1 MTDAPREA
9 PDERAIGDM
18 PPTQRSGA
26 TKPGPWRIA
35 DIVDGRKL
43 RIQLTAAALD
53 NGSDPAAQRARALD
67 LIHAALFRGRMIAQ
81 DRLEEGADGL
91 DTAALLSAVMDQA
104 LSALYDFTVVHI
116 FRAHNPT
123 EAERMSV
130 LAVGGYGRS
139 VLAPSSDVDLLFVRN
154 YKQTAWAES
163 VIEYMLYALW
173 DMGLKVG
180 HAFRTIDECIKLSRE
195 DVTIRTSILDQ
206 RFLFGDKGVAE
217 KLVERFQ
224 KDVIAGRGAEF
235 VAAKLEERNER
246 HAREGDSRYRVE
258 PNVKDGKGGLRDLQ
272 TLFWLAKYIH
282 GGRTLVEVL
291 DNAAFT
297 PADKAV
303 FLREARFLW
312 TVRCHLHFLTG
323 RPEERLSFDLQ
334 PEMATR
340 MGYTARQNVTA
351 VERFMKRYFL
361 AAKEVGALTR
371 ILCAKLEIDEK
382 KRPGGRPRLIPAA
395 AAKPLKEEGFAID
408 GGRITITDPDMFVAD
423 TRKLMRLFW
432 LANERH
438 SDIHPEAM
446 TAARRSLWAVTRQ
459 ARTDDDSRAMFL
471 DIITGKNTDNRT
483 LPLMNEAGVLGRF
496 VPEFGRIVGQTQF
509 NMYHHFTV
517 DEHTLKAVETIH
529 DIERGLFKDAH
540 PLSTELFPKI
550 QNRRALYLAMLLHDT
565 GKGKGDQ
572 QIEGAKQA
580 RSASLRLG
588 LAEDE
593 AELVAWLVGN
603 HLEMSDTAQR
613 RDISD
618 PQTISKFA
626 DRVGNLE
633 RLRLLLILTVAD
645 IRAVGPGVWNG
656 WKGQLLRDLYYATEA
671 ALRGSR
677 TDETSVR
684 AQLADRAEAARTAL
698 AKRIGPAPAL
708 ADVEDAYWVGFTLDA
723 QARHA
728 AALAVSNQPITVA
741 SNIDSGKSATEILVS
756 APDRPGLFAD
766 LCGALSAAGANIV
779 AAHLYENGD
788 SRVLDVFDVQ
798 DSRGQPIG
806 ADHPHALARLM
817 DDLRAAA
824 AGGEGV
830 KRPGKAPAASRRH
843 AAFIISPLILIDR
856 EASSAS
862 TVIEVSGRDRAGLLY
877 DIARELAD
885 AGLSIRSAHVGAY
898 GPSVHDVFYVEMLDG
913 GGMPPEMDEP
923 LTKRLV
929 DVLRSHAPTAPRI
942 PAHTLARAPVSFDR

>member
-1 MTDAPREA
+1 MTE
-9 PDERAIGDM
+9 GDTAARN
-18 PPTQRSGA
+18 PAAKPA
-26 TKPGPWRIA
+26 LVKPGPWRIA

-53 NGSDPAAQRARALD
+53 NGSDPVAQRARALD

-81 DRLEEGADGL
+81 ERLEEGADGL
-91 DTAALLSAVMDQA
+91 DTANLLSAVMDEA

-123 EAERMSV
+123 EAERMAV
-130 LAVGGYGRS
+130 LAVGGYGRN

-180 HAFRTIDECIKLSRE
+180 HSFRTIDECVKLSRE
-195 DVTIRTSILDQ
+195 DVTIRTSILDK
-206 RFLFGDKGVAE
+206 RFLFGDRSVAGKLAE
-217 KLVERFQ
+217 KFQ
-224 KDVIAGRGAEF
+224 RDVVAGRGAEF
-235 VAAKLEERNER
+235 VAAKLQERDER
-246 HAREGDSRYRVE
+246 HEREGGSRYRVE
-258 PNVKDGKGGLRDLQ
+258 PNIKEGKGGLRDLQ

-282 GGRTLVEVL
+282 GGSTLAEVL
-291 DNAAFT
+291 DNAAFM

-312 TVRCHLHFLTG
+312 TVRCHLHYLTG
-323 RPEERLSFDLQ
+323 RAEERLSFDLQ

-340 MGYTARQNVTA
+340 MGYTPRQNVTA

-371 ILCAKLEIDEK
+371 ILCAKLEVDEK

-408 GGRITITDPDMFVAD
+408 SGRVTVTSPDIFVKD

-432 LANERH
+432 IANERQL
-438 SDIHPEAM
+438 DIHPEAM
-446 TAARRSLWAVTRQ
+446 TAARRALWALTRQ
-459 ARTDDDSRAMFL
+459 SRIDEESRTMFL
-471 DIITGKNTDNRT
+471 DIVAGKSHDNRV

-529 DIERGLFKDAH
+529 DIERGQFQKDH

-572 QIEGAKQA
+572 QVEGAKQA
-580 RSASLRLG
+580 RSAALRLG
-588 LAEDE
+588 LPEDE

-618 PQTISKFA
+618 PQTIALFA
-626 DRVGNLE
+626 RKVGNLE

-671 ALRGSR
+671 ALRGGR
-677 TDETSVR
+677 TDEASLRV
-684 AQLADRAEAARTAL
+684 QLVEQAEAARAAL
-698 AKRIGPAPAL
+698 AEKIGPSPEL
-708 ADVEDAYWVGFTLDA
+708 AGVEAAYWIGFPTES

-728 AALAVSNQPITVA
+728 AALARGAGQPIHVA
-741 SNIDSGKSATEILVS
+741 ANIDPGRSATEILVS

-766 LCGALSAAGANIV
+766 LCGALSGSGANIV
-779 AAHLYENGD
+779 AAHLYESGEA
-788 SRVLDVFDVQ
+788 RVLDLFDVQ
-798 DSRGQPIG
+798 DSRGQPLG
-806 ADHPHALARLM
+806 ADHPHALGRLIE
-817 DDLRAAA
+817 DLRAAA
-824 AGGEGV
+824 AGGDGV
-830 KRPGKAPAASRRH
+830 KRPGKAPAMSRRH
-843 AAFIISPLILIDR
+843 AAFIIQPMARIDR
-856 EASSAS
+856 TASADC
-862 TVIEVSGRDRAGLLY
+862 TVIEVSGRDRHGLLY
-877 DIARELAD
+877 EIARELTG

-898 GPSVHDVFYVEMLDG
+898 GERVHDVFYVEMLSG
-913 GGMPPEMDEP
+913 GQMPPEMDQQ
-923 LTKRLV
+923 LISRLEA
-929 DVLRSHAPTAPRI
+929 VLSSHAPTAPKI
-942 PAHTLARAPVSFDR
+942 PAHTLATAPASSDR

>member
-1 MTDAPREA
+1 MIDAEPA
-9 PDERAIGDM
+9 SH
-18 PPTQRSGA
+18 PPAAAKAGQP
-26 TKPGPWRIA
+26 KPGPWRIA

-53 NGSDPAAQRARALD
+53 NGSDPIAQRKRALD

-91 DTAALLSAVMDQA
+91 ETAGLLSAVMDEA

-123 EAERMSV
+123 EAERMAV
-130 LAVGGYGRS
+130 LAVGGYGRN
-139 VLAPSSDVDLLFVRN
+139 VLAPSSDVDLLFVRS

-180 HAFRTIDECIKLSRE
+180 HAFRTIDECVKLSKE
-195 DVTIRTSILDQ
+195 DVTIRTSILDK
-206 RFLFGDKGVAE
+206 RFLFGDQATAD
-217 KLVERFQ
+217 KLAERFQ

-235 VAAKLEERNER
+235 VAAKLQERDDR

-272 TLFWLAKYIH
+272 TLFWIAKYIH
-282 GGRTLVEVL
+282 GGKSLTEVL
-291 DNAAFT
+291 DNSAFT

-340 MGYTARQNVTA
+340 MGYTARQNVNA

-371 ILCAKLEIDEK
+371 ILCAKLEVDEK

-395 AAKPLKEEGFAID
+395 AAKPLKEQGFAID
-408 GGRITITDPDMFVAD
+408 SGRLTITDPDMFVSD
-423 TRKLMRLFW
+423 TRKLLRLFW
-432 LANERH
+432 LANERQL
-438 SDIHPEAM
+438 DIHPEAM

-459 ARTDDDSRAMFL
+459 ARVDDDSRALFL
-471 DIITGKNTDNRT
+471 DIVSGKNHNPIV

-496 VPEFGRIVGQTQF
+496 LPEFGRIVGQTQF

-517 DEHTLKAVETIH
+517 DEHTLKAVQTIH
-529 DIERGLFKDAH
+529 DIERGAEKDLH

-572 QIEGAKQA
+572 QVEGAKQA
-580 RSASLRLG
+580 RAAALRLG
-588 LAEDE
+588 LPEDE
-593 AELVAWLVGN
+593 AELAAWLVGN

-618 PQTISKFA
+618 PQTVSKFA
-626 DRVGNLE
+626 ERVGNLE

-671 ALRGSR
+671 ALRGGR
-677 TDETSVR
+677 TDEHAVR
-684 AQLADRAEAARTAL
+684 AQLVDRAEAARAVL
-698 AKRIGPAPAL
+698 VDRVGPTPAL
-708 ADVEDAYWVGFTLDA
+708 ASIEDAYWIGFTPEV

-728 AALAVSNQPITVA
+728 AALAKDHGQPVTVA
-741 SNIDSGKSATEILVS
+741 ASVDAGRSATEILVA

-766 LCGALSAAGANIV
+766 LCGALSATGANIV
-779 AAHLYENGD
+779 AAHLYESGEG
-788 SRVLDVFDVQ
+788 RVLDVFDVQ

-806 ADHPHALARLM
+806 ADHPGALDRLLA
-817 DDLRAAA
+817 DLRIAA
-824 AGGEGV
+824 AGGESM
-830 KRPGKAPAASRRH
+830 KKPGKAPAPTRRH
-843 AAFIISPLILIDR
+843 AAFIISPTVLIDR
-856 EASSAS
+856 AASADC
-862 TVIEVSGRDRAGLLY
+862 TVIEVSGRDRPGLLY

-885 AGLSIRSAHVGAY
+885 TNLSIRSAHVGAY
-898 GPSVHDVFYVEMLDG
+898 GERVHDVFYVEQLAG
-913 GGMPPEMDEP
+913 GAMPPEVDEA
-923 LTKRLV
+923 LVSRLV
-929 DVLRSHAPTAPRI
+929 DILRSNAPTAPRI
-942 PAHTLARAPVSFDR
+942 PAHTLARAPASFDR

>member
-1 MTDAPREA
+1 MTDAVSDVSDDVSLPPRA
-9 PDERAIGDM
+9 LP
-18 PPTQRSGA
+18 
-26 TKPGPWRIA
+26 KPGPWRIA

-53 NGSDPAAQRARALD
+53 NGSDPTAQRKRALD

-81 DRLEEGADGL
+81 ERLEEGADGL
-91 DTAALLSAVMDQA
+91 DTAALLSGVMDEA

-123 EAERMSV
+123 EAERMAV

-180 HAFRTIDECIKLSRE
+180 HAFRTIDECIKLSKE
-195 DVTIRTSILDQ
+195 DVTIRTSILDK
-206 RFLFGDKGVAE
+206 RLLFGDVGIYD
-217 KLVERFQ
+217 KLNERFQ
-224 KDVIAGRGAEF
+224 KEIIAGRGAEF

-272 TLFWLAKYIH
+272 TLYWLAKYIH
-282 GGRTLVEVL
+282 GGKTLSEVL
-291 DNAAFT
+291 DNAAFS
-297 PADKAV
+297 PADKAIYM
-303 FLREARFLW
+303 REARFLW
-312 TVRCHLHFLTG
+312 TVRCHLHYLTG

-371 ILCAKLEIDEK
+371 ILCAKLEIEEK

-395 AAKPLKEEGFAID
+395 AAKPLKEHGFAID
-408 GGRITITDPDMFVAD
+408 GGRLSVTDPDMFVAD
-423 TRKLMRLFW
+423 TRKLIRLFW
-432 LANERH
+432 LANERGM
-438 SDIHPEAM
+438 DIHPEAM

-459 ARTDDDSRAMFL
+459 ARIDDESRAMFL
-471 DIITGKNTDNRT
+471 DIISGSNHDARV

-496 VPEFGRIVGQTQF
+496 LPEFGRIVAQTQF

-529 DIERGLFKDAH
+529 DIERGLMQKEH
-540 PLSTELFPKI
+540 PLSTELFPKLR
-550 QNRRALYLAMLLHDT
+550 NRRALYLAMLLHDT

-580 RSASLRLG
+580 RSAALRLG
-588 LAEDE
+588 LPGDE
-593 AELVAWLVGN
+593 AELVSWLVGN

-618 PQTISKFA
+618 PQTIAKFA
-626 DRVGNLE
+626 EKVGNLE

-656 WKGQLLRDLYYATEA
+656 WKGQLLRDLYYSTEA
-671 ALRGSR
+671 ALRGGR
-677 TDETSVR
+677 TDEQGVR
-684 AQLADRAEAARTAL
+684 TQLAERAEAAKAAL
-698 AKRIGPAPAL
+698 AKVSGQTAAL
-708 ADVEDAYWVGFTLDA
+708 ADVEDAYWIGFNTEQ

-728 AALAVSNQPITVA
+728 AALAAGAGQPIIVTA
-741 SNIDSGKSATEILVS
+741 SVDTGRSATELLVS

-766 LCGALSAAGANIV
+766 LCGALSASGANIV
-779 AAHLYENGD
+779 AAHLYEGGTD
-788 SRVLDVFDVQ
+788 RILDVFDVQ
-798 DSRGQPIG
+798 DARGAPMG
-806 ADHPHALARLM
+806 ADHPHALPRLIE
-817 DDLRAAA
+817 DLRAAA
-824 AGGEGV
+824 AGGDQM
-830 KRPGKAPAASRRH
+830 KKPGKAPAPTRRH
-843 AAFIISPLILIDR
+843 AAFIISPQVLIDR
-856 EASSAS
+856 AASVDS
-862 TVIEVSGRDRAGLLY
+862 TVIEVSGRDRPGLLY
-877 DIARELAD
+877 DIARELTG

-898 GPSVHDVFYVEMLDG
+898 GERVHDVFYVVMQSG
-913 GGMPPEMDEP
+913 GTMPPEMDEE
-923 LTKRLV
+923 LTTRLV
-929 DVLRSHAPTAPRI
+929 AVLRSHAPANPRI
-942 PAHTLARAPVSFDR
+942 PAHTLARAPASFDR

>member
-1 MTDAPREA
+1 MNDAPPAHPEPKARTA
-9 PDERAIGDM
+9 QA
-18 PPTQRSGA
+18 
-26 TKPGPWRIA
+26 KPGPWRIA

-53 NGSDPAAQRARALD
+53 NGSDPVAQRKRALD

-81 DRLEEGADGL
+81 DRLEEGADGM
-91 DTAALLSAVMDQA
+91 DTARLMSAVMDEA

-123 EAERMSV
+123 EAERMAV
-130 LAVGGYGRS
+130 VAVGGYGRN

-180 HAFRTIDECIKLSRE
+180 HSFRNIDECIKLSRE
-195 DVTIRTSILDQ
+195 DVTIRTSILDK
-206 RFLFGDKGVAE
+206 RFLFGDRGVFD
-217 KLVERFQ
+217 KLSERFQ
-224 KDVIAGRGAEF
+224 KDIVAGRGAEF
-235 VAAKLEERNER
+235 VAAKLQERADR

-282 GGRTLVEVL
+282 GGDNLQEVL
-291 DNAAFT
+291 DNAAFS
-297 PADKAV
+297 PADKAI

-340 MGYTARQNVTA
+340 MGYTARENSTA

-371 ILCAKLEIDEK
+371 ILCAKLEVDDK
-382 KRPGGRPRLIPAA
+382 KRPAGLMWLKAQA
-395 AAKPLKEEGFAID
+395 SAKPLKEEGFALD
-408 GGRITITDPDMFVAD
+408 GGRLTITDPEMFVAD
-423 TRKLMRLFW
+423 TRKLLRLFW
-432 LANERH
+432 LANERQV
-438 SDIHPEAM
+438 DIHPEAM

-459 ARTDDDSRAMFL
+459 SRGDDESRAMFL
-471 DIITGKNTDNRT
+471 DIVAGKNHPGRV
-483 LPLMNEAGVLGRF
+483 LPLMNETGVLGRF
-496 VPEFGRIVGQTQF
+496 LPEFGRIVGQTQF

-517 DEHTLKAVETIH
+517 DEHTLMAVVTIH
-529 DIERGLFKDAH
+529 DIERGLEKEQH

-572 QIEGAKQA
+572 QVEGAKQA
-580 RSASLRLG
+580 RSAALRLG
-588 LAEDE
+588 LSADD
-593 AELVAWLVGN
+593 AELIAWLVGN

-626 DRVGNLE
+626 EKVGTLE

-671 ALRGSR
+671 ALRGGR
-677 TDETSVR
+677 TDEHAVR
-684 AQLADRAEAARTAL
+684 AQLAERAEQARRVL
-698 AKRIGPAPAL
+698 ADRIGPTPQL
-708 ADVEDAYWVGFTLDA
+708 AAVEAAYWIGFTTDA

-728 AALAVSNQPITVA
+728 AALAKGAGEAVIVA
-741 SNIDSGKSATEILVS
+741 ANIDKTRSATELLVS
-756 APDRPGLFAD
+756 APDRGGLFAD
-766 LCGALSAAGANIV
+766 LCGALSASGANIV
-779 AAHLYENGD
+779 AAHLYEAGD
-788 SRVLDVFDVQ
+788 GRVLDLFDIQ
-798 DSRGQPIG
+798 DSRGHAFG
-806 ADHPHALARLM
+806 ADHAHSLERLLNDMRTAAL
-817 DDLRAAA
+817 
-824 AGGEGV
+824 GGEGL
-830 KRPGKAPAASRRH
+830 KRPGKAPAPTRRH
-843 AAFIISPLILIDR
+843 AAFIISPTVHIDR
-856 EASSAS
+856 EASAS
-862 TVIEVSGRDRAGLLY
+862 WTIIEVSGRDRPGLLY

-885 AGLSIRSAHVGAY
+885 ARLSIRSAHVGAY
-898 GPSVHDVFYVEMLDG
+898 GERVHDVFYVEMLG
-913 GGMPPEMDEP
+913 GGAMPAEMDAP
-923 LTKRLV
+923 LTTRLV
-929 DVLRSHAPTAPRI
+929 EILRSNAPNAPRI
-942 PAHTLARAPVSFDR
+942 PAHTLARAPASFNR

>member
-1 MTDAPREA
+1 MSQAATA
-9 PDERAIGDM
+9 PDESEAIRPG
-18 PPTQRSGA
+18 Q

-53 NGSDPAAQRARALD
+53 NGSDPVAQRKRALD

-81 DRLEEGADGL
+81 DRIEEGADGL
-91 DTAALLSAVMDQA
+91 DTARLLSAVMDEA

-123 EAERMSV
+123 EAERMAV
-130 LAVGGYGRS
+130 LAVGGYGRN
-139 VLAPSSDVDLLFVRN
+139 VLAPSSDVDLLFVRS

-195 DVTIRTSILDQ
+195 DVTIRTSILDR
-206 RFLFGDKGVAE
+206 RFLFGDKGVYDR
-217 KLVERFQ
+217 LSERFQ
-224 KDVIAGRGAEF
+224 KDVVAGRGAEF
-235 VAAKLEERNER
+235 VAAKLHERAER

-282 GGRTLVEVL
+282 GGSNLQEVL
-291 DNAAFT
+291 DNTAFT
-297 PADKAV
+297 PADKAI

-334 PEMATR
+334 PEMARR

-382 KRPGGRPRLIPAA
+382 KRPQGRPRLIPPAA
-395 AAKPLKEEGFAID
+395 ARPLKEPGFSLD
-408 GGRITITDPDMFVAD
+408 GGRLSITEPGLFVRD
-423 TRKLMRLFW
+423 TRNMIRLFA
-432 LANERH
+432 LANERDL
-438 SDIHPEAM
+438 DIHPEAM
-446 TAARRSLWAVTRQ
+446 TAARRSLWALTRQ
-459 ARTDDDSRAMFL
+459 ARADEQSRAMFL
-471 DIITGKNTDNRT
+471 DIVCGVQHSSRI

-496 VPEFGRIVGQTQF
+496 LPEFGRIVGQTQF
-509 NMYHHFTV
+509 NMYHHYTV

-529 DIERGLFKDAH
+529 DIEKGLEKDIH

-580 RSASLRLG
+580 RAAAMRLG

-618 PQTISKFA
+618 PQTIARFA
-626 DRVGNLE
+626 ERVGNLE

-656 WKGQLLRDLYYATEA
+656 WKGQLLRDLYFATEA
-671 ALRGSR
+671 ALRGGR
-677 TDETSVR
+677 TDEHSVR
-684 AQLADRAEAARTAL
+684 MQLAERAEAARGL
-698 AKRIGPAPAL
+698 LNDRIGPTPQLAMVEAAYWTSFPTEAQVRHAHAL
-708 ADVEDAYWVGFTLDA
+708 AAGAGQSV
-723 QARHA
+723 
-728 AALAVSNQPITVA
+728 TVA
-741 SNIDSGKSATEILVS
+741 ASLDRTRSTTEVLVS

-766 LCGALSAAGANIV
+766 LCGVISATGANIV
-779 AAHLYENGD
+779 AAHLYEAGAE
-788 SRVLDVFDVQ
+788 RVLDVFDVQ
-798 DSRGQPIG
+798 DVRGQPLG
-806 ADHPHALARLM
+806 TDHAHALDRLLA
-817 DDLRAAA
+817 DLRIAA
-824 AGGEGV
+824 AGEEGL
-830 KRPGKAPAASRRH
+830 KRPGKAPAASRRQ
-843 AAFIISPLILIDR
+843 AAFIISPSVLIDR
-856 EASSAS
+856 TASSAS
-862 TVIEVSGRDRAGLLY
+862 TVIEVSGRDRPGLLY
-877 DIARELAD
+877 EIARELAD
-885 AGLSIRSAHVGAY
+885 ARLSIRSAHVGAY
-898 GPSVHDVFYVEMLDG
+898 GERVHDVFYVSMLPDG
-913 GGMPPEMDEP
+913 GVMPPEMDAM
-923 LTKRLV
+923 LTERLMG
-929 DVLRSHAPTAPRI
+929 VLRSHAPGAPRI
-942 PAHTLARAPVSFDR
+942 PAHTLARAPASFDR

>member
-1 MTDAPREA
+1 MNDASPAHDRPRA
-9 PDERAIGDM
+9 
-18 PPTQRSGA
+18 RSGPV
-26 TKPGPWRIA
+26 KPGPWRIA

-53 NGSDPAAQRARALD
+53 NGSDPVAQRKRALD

-91 DTAALLSAVMDQA
+91 DTARLLSAVMDEA
-104 LSALYDFTVVHI
+104 LSALYDFTVAHI

-123 EAERMSV
+123 EAERMAV
-130 LAVGGYGRS
+130 VAVGGYGRN
-139 VLAPSSDVDLLFVRN
+139 VLAPSSDVDLLFVRS
-154 YKQTAWAES
+154 YRQTAWAES

-180 HAFRTIDECIKLSRE
+180 HAFRNIDECIKLSRE
-195 DVTIRTSILDQ
+195 DVTIRTSILDK
-206 RFLFGDKGVAE
+206 RFLFGDRGVYDR
-217 KLVERFQ
+217 LSERFQ
-224 KDVIAGRGAEF
+224 KEVVQGRGAEF
-235 VAAKLEERNER
+235 VAAKLQERADR

-282 GGRTLVEVL
+282 GGANLQEVL
-291 DNAAFT
+291 DNAAFS
-297 PADKAV
+297 PADKAI

-334 PEMATR
+334 PEMAAR
-340 MGYTARQNVTA
+340 MGYTARENVTA

-371 ILCAKLEIDEK
+371 ILCAKLEVEEK
-382 KRPGGRPRLIPAA
+382 KRPAGLAWLKSQA
-395 AAKPLKEEGFAID
+395 SAKPLKEEGFAMD
-408 GGRITITDPDMFVAD
+408 GGRLTITDPDMFVKD
-423 TRKLMRLFW
+423 TRKLLRLFW
-432 LANERH
+432 LANERQV
-438 SDIHPEAM
+438 DIHPEAM

-459 ARTDDDSRAMFL
+459 ARADEESRAMFL
-471 DIITGKNTDNRT
+471 DIVAGKNHAGRV

-496 VPEFGRIVGQTQF
+496 LPEFGRIVGQTQF

-529 DIERGLFKDAH
+529 DIERGLEREQH

-572 QIEGAKQA
+572 QVEGAKQA
-580 RSASLRLG
+580 RSAALRLG
-588 LAEDE
+588 LPEDE

-618 PQTISKFA
+618 PQTISRFA
-626 DRVGNLE
+626 EKVGTLE

-656 WKGQLLRDLYYATEA
+656 WKGQLLRDLYYSTEA
-671 ALRGSR
+671 ALRGGR
-677 TDETSVR
+677 TDEHAVR
-684 AQLADRAEAARTAL
+684 AQLAERAEQARRAL
-698 AKRIGPAPAL
+698 ADRIGPTPQL
-708 ADVEDAYWVGFTLDA
+708 AAVEAAYWTGFSPEA

-728 AALAVSNQPITVA
+728 AALARDAGQPIIVEA
-741 SNIDSGKSATEILVS
+741 NVDRPRAATEVLVS
-756 APDRPGLFAD
+756 APDRAGLFAD
-766 LCGALSAAGANIV
+766 LCGALSASGANIV
-779 AAHLYENGD
+779 AAHLYDAGD
-788 SRVLDVFDVQ
+788 GRVLDVFDIQ
-798 DSRGQPIG
+798 DTRGHAFA
-806 ADHPHALARLM
+806 ADHPHALDRLVG
-817 DDLRAAA
+817 DLRAAA
-824 AGGEGV
+824 RGGEDV
-830 KRPGKAPAASRRH
+830 KRPGKAPAPTRRH
-843 AAFIISPLILIDR
+843 AAFIISPTVHIDR
-856 EASSAS
+856 ETSASS
-862 TVIEVSGRDRAGLLY
+862 TIIEVSGRDRPGLLY

-885 AGLSIRSAHVGAY
+885 NRLSIRSAHVGAY
-898 GPSVHDVFYVEMLDG
+898 GERVHDVFYVELLG
-913 GGMPPEMDEP
+913 GGMMPAEMDAP
-923 LTKRLV
+923 LTARLV
-929 DVLRSHAPTAPRI
+929 EILRSNAPNAPRI
-942 PAHTLARAPVSFDR
+942 PAHTLARAPASFNR

>member
-1 MTDAPREA
+1 MIDAEPA
-9 PDERAIGDM
+9 PHQPQA
-18 PPTQRSGA
+18 TRSGQP
-26 TKPGPWRIA
+26 KPGPWRIA

-53 NGSDPAAQRARALD
+53 NGSDPIAQRKRALD

-81 DRLEEGADGL
+81 ERLEEGADGL
-91 DTAALLSAVMDQA
+91 DTAALLSAVMDEA

-173 DMGLKVG
+173 DIGLKVG
-180 HAFRTIDECIKLSRE
+180 HAFRTIDECVKLSRE
-195 DVTIRTSILDQ
+195 DVTIRTSILDK
-206 RFLFGDKGVAE
+206 RLLFGDRGIYD
-217 KLVERFQ
+217 KLSERFQ

-235 VAAKLEERNER
+235 VAAKLQERHDR

-282 GGRTLVEVL
+282 GGTTLQQVL
-291 DNAAFT
+291 DNSAFT
-297 PADKAV
+297 PADKAI

-323 RPEERLSFDLQ
+323 RGEERLSFDLQ

-340 MGYTARQNVTA
+340 MGYTARQNVTS

-371 ILCAKLEIDEK
+371 ILCAKLEVDEK
-382 KRPGGRPRLIPAA
+382 KRPGGRPRFLGGA
-395 AAKPLKEEGFAID
+395 AAKPLKEEGFTLD
-408 GGRITITDPDMFVAD
+408 GGRLSITDPEMFVGD
-423 TRKLMRLFW
+423 TRKLLRLFW
-432 LANERH
+432 IANERDL
-438 SDIHPEAM
+438 DIHPEAM
-446 TAARRSLWAVTRQ
+446 SAARRSLWAVTRQ
-459 ARTDDDSRAMFL
+459 ARVDDDSRAMFL
-471 DIITGKNTDNRT
+471 DIVSGKNHSNRI

-496 VPEFGRIVGQTQF
+496 LPEFGRIVGQTQF

-529 DIERGLFKDAH
+529 DIERGTEKDLH

-550 QNRRALYLAMLLHDT
+550 QHRRALYLAMLLHDT

-580 RSASLRLG
+580 RAAALRLG
-588 LAEDE
+588 LPEDE
-593 AELVAWLVGN
+593 AELIAWLVGN

-618 PQTISKFA
+618 PQTIAKFTE
-626 DRVGNLE
+626 RVGNLE

-671 ALRGSR
+671 ALRGGR
-677 TDETSVR
+677 TDEHAVR
-684 AQLADRAEAARTAL
+684 AQLAERAEAARTLL
-698 AKRIGPAPAL
+698 ADRIGPTPQL
-708 ADVEDAYWVGFTLDA
+708 ASIEAAYWTSFTPEV

-728 AALAVSNQPITVA
+728 AALARSAGQPIAVA
-741 SNIDSGKSATEILVS
+741 ANVDASRSTTELVLS

-779 AAHLYENGD
+779 AAHLYEAGED
-788 SRVLDVFDVQ
+788 RVLDVFEVQ
-798 DSRGQPIG
+798 DSRGQPLG
-806 ADHPHALARLM
+806 SDHPHALDRIIA
-817 DDLRAAA
+817 DLHAAA
-824 AGGEGV
+824 AGGDGV
-830 KRPGKAPAASRRH
+830 KKPGKAPAASRRH
-843 AAFIISPLILIDR
+843 AAFIISPTVLIDR
-856 EASSAS
+856 TASNDS
-862 TVIEVSGRDRAGLLY
+862 TVIEVSGRDRPGLLY

-885 AGLSIRSAHVGAY
+885 ARLSIRSAHVGAY
-898 GPSVHDVFYVEMLDG
+898 GERVHDVFYVEMLG
-913 GGMPPEMDEP
+913 GGTMPLDMDEP
-923 LTKRLV
+923 LTTRLV
-929 DVLRSHAPTAPRI
+929 EVIRSNAPTAPRI
-942 PAHTLARAPVSFDR
+942 PAHTLARAPASFDR

>member
-1 MTDAPREA
+1 MTDAPSEVITPGA
-9 PDERAIGDM
+9 AIQTSRPG
-18 PPTQRSGA
+18 QV
-26 TKPGPWRIA
+26 KPGPWRIA

-53 NGSDPAAQRARALD
+53 NGSDPIAQRKRALD

-81 DRLEEGADGL
+81 DRLQDGADGL
-91 DTAALLSAVMDQA
+91 DTAGLLSAVMDEA

-123 EAERMSV
+123 EAERMAV

-180 HAFRTIDECIKLSRE
+180 HAFRTIDECVKLSRE

-206 RFLFGDKGVAE
+206 RLLFGDKGVAD
-217 KLVERFQ
+217 KLAERFH
-224 KDVIAGRGAEF
+224 KDVVAGRGVEF
-235 VAAKLEERNER
+235 VAAKLQERDER
-246 HAREGDSRYRVE
+246 HEREGGSRYRVE

-272 TLFWLAKYIH
+272 TLFWIAKYIH
-282 GGRTLVEVL
+282 GGRNLSEVL
-291 DNAAFT
+291 ENSAFT
-297 PADKAV
+297 PQDKAIYV
-303 FLREARFLW
+303 REARFLW
-312 TVRCHLHFLTG
+312 TVRCHLHYLTG
-323 RPEERLSFDLQ
+323 RAEERLSFDLQ

-371 ILCAKLEIDEK
+371 ILCAKLEVDEK
-382 KRPGGRPRLIPAA
+382 KRPGGRPRFIPAA
-395 AAKPLKEEGFAID
+395 SAKPLKEEGFAID
-408 GGRITITDPDMFVAD
+408 SGRLTITDPAMFVAD

-432 LANERH
+432 LANERGL
-438 SDIHPEAM
+438 DIHPEAM

-459 ARTDDDSRAMFL
+459 ARIDDESRAMFL
-471 DIITGKNTDNRT
+471 DIVGGNVHSNRV

-496 VPEFGRIVGQTQF
+496 VPEFGRIVAQTQF

-529 DIERGLFKDAH
+529 DIEQGLLKEAH
-540 PLSTELFPKI
+540 PLSTELFPKV

-580 RSASLRLG
+580 RSAALRLG
-588 LAEDE
+588 LPEDE

-626 DRVGNLE
+626 ERVGNLE

-671 ALRGSR
+671 ALRGGR
-677 TDETSVR
+677 TDEQSVR
-684 AQLADRAEAARTAL
+684 AQLSERAEQARAALAARGGVSPTL
-698 AKRIGPAPAL
+698 AG
-708 ADVEDAYWVGFTLDA
+708 VEDAYWIGFNTDA
-723 QARHA
+723 HARHSASLGREAGRPIMVA
-728 AALAVSNQPITVA
+728 ANVDVGRSTTEVLVA
-741 SNIDSGKSATEILVS
+741 

-766 LCGALSAAGANIV
+766 LCGALSAAGANV
-779 AAHLYENGD
+779 AAAHLYESGD
-788 SRVLDVFDVQ
+788 KGVLDVFDIQ
-798 DSRGQPIG
+798 DARGAALG
-806 ADHPHALARLM
+806 ADHSHALSRLIE
-817 DDLRAAA
+817 DLKIAA
-824 AGGEGV
+824 AGGDNV

-843 AAFIISPLILIDR
+843 AAFIISPTVLIDR
-856 EASSAS
+856 TASYDS
-862 TVIEVSGRDRAGLLY
+862 TVIEVSGRDRPGLLY

-898 GPSVHDVFYVEMLDG
+898 GERVHDVFYVEMLG
-913 GGMPPEMDEP
+913 GGGIPSEMDEK
-923 LTKRLV
+923 LTTRLV
-929 DVLRSHAPTAPRI
+929 EVLRSHTPTAPRI
-942 PAHTLARAPVSFDR
+942 PAHTLARAPASFDR

>member
-1 MTDAPREA
+1 MTEAIPVNPNPIRMAPV
-9 PDERAIGDM
+9 
-18 PPTQRSGA
+18 
-26 TKPGPWRIA
+26 KPGPWRVA

-53 NGSDPAAQRARALD
+53 NGSDPVAQRKRALD

-91 DTAALLSAVMDQA
+91 DTANLLSAVMDEA

-123 EAERMSV
+123 EAERMAV
-130 LAVGGYGRS
+130 AAVGGYGRG
-139 VLAPSSDVDLLFVRN
+139 VLAPSSDVDLLFVRS

-180 HAFRTIDECIKLSRE
+180 HSFRTIDECVRLSKE
-195 DVTIRTSILDQ
+195 DVTIRTAILDK
-206 RFLFGDKGVAE
+206 RFLFGDRGVFD
-217 KLVERFQ
+217 KLSERFQ
-224 KDVIAGRGAEF
+224 RDVVQGRGAEF
-235 VAAKLEERNER
+235 VAAKLQERDER
-246 HAREGDSRYRVE
+246 HEREGDSRYRVE

-282 GGRTLVEVL
+282 GGETLMEVL
-291 DNAAFT
+291 DNSAFT
-297 PADKAV
+297 PADKAI

-312 TVRCHLHFLTG
+312 TVRCHLHYLTG
-323 RPEERLSFDLQ
+323 RGEERLSFDLQ
-334 PEMATR
+334 PEMAAR
-340 MGYTARQNVTA
+340 MGYTARGNVTA

-371 ILCAKLEIDEK
+371 ILCAKLEVEEK
-382 KRPGGRPRLIPAA
+382 KRPGGRIRLLAGS
-395 AAKPLKEEGFAID
+395 AKPLKEDGFVID
-408 GGRITITDPDMFVAD
+408 SGRLNITDPEMFVAD

-432 LANERH
+432 LANERQI
-438 SDIHPEAM
+438 DIHPEAL
-446 TAARRSLWAVTRQ
+446 TAARRSLWALTRQ
-459 ARTDDDSRAMFL
+459 ARNDEESRAMFL
-471 DIITGKNTDNRT
+471 DIIAGRNHSGIV

-529 DIERGLFKDAH
+529 DIERGTEGKLH

-572 QIEGAKQA
+572 QVEGAKQA
-580 RSASLRLG
+580 RAAALRLG
-588 LAEDE
+588 LPQDE
-593 AELVAWLVGN
+593 ADLVAWLVGN

-613 RDISD
+613 RDITD
-618 PQTISKFA
+618 PQTISMFA
-626 DRVGNLE
+626 EKVGNLE

-656 WKGQLLRDLYYATEA
+656 WKGQLLRDLYHATEA
-671 ALRGSR
+671 ALRGGR
-677 TDETSVR
+677 TDNRSVR
-684 AQLADRAEAARTAL
+684 AQLVDRAETARQ
-698 AKRIGPAPAL
+698 AL
-708 ADVEDAYWVGFTLDA
+708 ADRVGPTPQLAAIEPAYWVGFNTET

-728 AALAVSNQPITVA
+728 AALAKGGQPIVVA
-741 SNIDSGKSATEILVS
+741 TYVDTTRSATEVLVS

-766 LCGALSAAGANIV
+766 LCGALNASGANIV
-779 AAHLYENGD
+779 AAHLYDAGAG
-788 SRVLDVFDVQ
+788 RVLDVFDVQ
-798 DSRGQPIG
+798 DARGQPLG
-806 ADHPHALARLM
+806 ADHPHAIERLIGDM
-817 DDLRAAA
+817 RIAA
-824 AGGEGV
+824 AGGDEL

-843 AAFIISPLILIDR
+843 AAFIISPLVLIDR
-856 EASSAS
+856 EASIDR
-862 TVIEVSGRDRAGLLY
+862 TIIEVSGRDRTGLLY

-885 AGLSIRSAHVGAY
+885 AKLSIRSAHVGAY
-898 GPSVHDVFYVEMLDG
+898 GERVHDVFYVEPEG
-913 GGMPPEMDEP
+913 GGPMPTDMDQP
-923 LTKRLV
+923 LTERLV
-929 DVLRSHAPTAPRI
+929 AVLRSHAPNAPRI
-942 PAHTLARAPVSFDR
+942 PAHTLARAPASFDR

>member
-1 MTDAPREA
+1 MLDVEPA
-9 PDERAIGDM
+9 PDQ
-18 PPTQRSGA
+18 PTSHRSGQP
-26 TKPGPWRIA
+26 KPGPWRIA

-53 NGSDPAAQRARALD
+53 NGSDPIAQRKRALD

-81 DRLEEGADGL
+81 ERLEEGADGL
-91 DTAALLSAVMDQA
+91 DTAALLSAVMDEA

-123 EAERMSV
+123 EAERMAV
-130 LAVGGYGRS
+130 VAVGGYGRS
-139 VLAPSSDVDLLFVRN
+139 VLAPSSDVDILFVRS

-173 DMGLKVG
+173 DIGLKVG
-180 HAFRTIDECIKLSRE
+180 HSFRTIDECVKLSKE
-195 DVTIRTSILDQ
+195 DVTIRTSILDK
-206 RFLFGDKGVAE
+206 RFLFGDRGVYD
-217 KLVERFQ
+217 KLEERFQ
-224 KDVIAGRGAEF
+224 KDVIQGRGAEF
-235 VAAKLEERNER
+235 VAAKLQERADR

-282 GGRTLVEVL
+282 GGKTLQEVL
-291 DNAAFT
+291 DNSAFT
-297 PADKAV
+297 PADKAI

-323 RPEERLSFDLQ
+323 RGEERLSFDLQ

-340 MGYTARQNVTA
+340 MGYTARQNVNA

-371 ILCAKLEIDEK
+371 ILCAKLEVDEK
-382 KRPGGRPRLIPAA
+382 KRPGGRPRFLGAA
-395 AAKPLKEEGFAID
+395 AAKPLKEQGFAID
-408 GGRITITDPDMFVAD
+408 GGRLTITDPDMFVTD
-423 TRKLMRLFW
+423 TSKLLRLFW
-432 LANERH
+432 LANERDI
-438 SDIHPEAM
+438 DIHPEAM

-459 ARTDDDSRAMFL
+459 ARTDAASRAMFL
-471 DIITGKNTDNRT
+471 DIVAGKNHSSRI
-483 LPLMNEAGVLGRF
+483 LPLMNETGVLGRF
-496 VPEFGRIVGQTQF
+496 LPEFGRIVGQTQF

-529 DIERGLFKDAH
+529 DIERGTEKDLH

-580 RSASLRLG
+580 RAAALRLG

-618 PQTISKFA
+618 PQTIAKFTE
-626 DRVGNLE
+626 RVGNLE

-671 ALRGSR
+671 ALRGGR
-677 TDETSVR
+677 TDEHSVR
-684 AQLADRAEAARTAL
+684 AQLIDRAEAARNLL
-698 AKRIGPAPAL
+698 ADRIGPTPQL
-708 ADVEDAYWVGFTLDA
+708 AAIEAAYWTSFPPET

-728 AALAVSNQPITVA
+728 AALANSGSQSIVVGSNVDAGRST
-741 SNIDSGKSATEILVS
+741 TEILVA

-779 AAHLYENGD
+779 AAHLYASGEN
-788 SRVLDVFDVQ
+788 RVLDIFEVQ
-798 DSRGQPIG
+798 DSRGQPLG
-806 ADHPHALARLM
+806 SDHPNALDRIIA
-817 DDLRAAA
+817 DLRAAA

-830 KRPGKAPAASRRH
+830 KKPGKAPAASRRH
-843 AAFIISPLILIDR
+843 AAFIISPTILIDR
-856 EASSAS
+856 TASATS
-862 TVIEVSGRDRAGLLY
+862 TVIEVSGRDRQGLLF

-885 AGLSIRSAHVGAY
+885 ANLSIRSAHVGAY
-898 GPSVHDVFYVEMLDG
+898 GERVHDVFYVEHLSG
-913 GGMPPEMDEP
+913 GIMPPEMDET
-923 LTKRLV
+923 LSKRLEEI
-929 DVLRSHAPTAPRI
+929 LRSHSPTAPRI
-942 PAHTLARAPVSFDR
+942 PAHTLARAPASFDR

>member
-1 MTDAPREA
+1 MNDATPASVENAARS
-9 PDERAIGDM
+9 
-18 PPTQRSGA
+18 PPARSGPV
-26 TKPGPWRIA
+26 KPGPWRVA

-53 NGSDPAAQRARALD
+53 NGSDPVAQRKRALD

-91 DTAALLSAVMDQA
+91 DTAALLSAVMDEA

-123 EAERMSV
+123 EAERMAV
-130 LAVGGYGRS
+130 VAVGGYGRN
-139 VLAPSSDVDLLFVRN
+139 VLAPSSDVDLLFVRA

-180 HAFRTIDECIKLSRE
+180 HAFRNIDECIKLSKE
-195 DVTIRTSILDQ
+195 DVTIRTSILDK
-206 RFLFGDKGVAE
+206 RFLFGDRGVFD
-217 KLVERFQ
+217 KLAERFQ
-224 KDVIAGRGAEF
+224 KDIVAGRSAEF
-235 VAAKLEERNER
+235 VAAKLQERADR

-282 GGRTLVEVL
+282 GGANLQQVL
-291 DNAAFT
+291 DNAAFS
-297 PADKAV
+297 PADKAI

-334 PEMATR
+334 PEMARR
-340 MGYTARQNVTA
+340 MGYTERNNATA

-371 ILCAKLEIDEK
+371 ILCAKLEVDEK
-382 KRPGGRPRLIPAA
+382 KRPAGLAWLKTQA
-395 AAKPLKEEGFAID
+395 AAKPLKEDGFALD
-408 GGRITITDPDMFVAD
+408 GGRITITDPDMLVD
-423 TRKLMRLFW
+423 TRKLLRLFW
-432 LANERH
+432 LANERQV
-438 SDIHPEAM
+438 DIHPEAM

-459 ARTDDDSRAMFL
+459 ARTDDESRAMFL
-471 DIITGKNTDNRT
+471 DIVAGKNHPGRV
-483 LPLMNEAGVLGRF
+483 LPLMNETGVLGRF
-496 VPEFGRIVGQTQF
+496 LPEFGRIVGQTQF

-517 DEHTLKAVETIH
+517 DEHTLMAVNTIH
-529 DIERGLFKDAH
+529 DIERGLEAKLH

-550 QNRRALYLAMLLHDT
+550 RNRRALYLAMLLHDT

-580 RSASLRLG
+580 RSAALRLG
-588 LAEDE
+588 VEKDE
-593 AELVAWLVGN
+593 AELIAWLVGN

-618 PQTISKFA
+618 PQTISMFA
-626 DRVGNLE
+626 EKVGNLE

-671 ALRGSR
+671 ALRGGR
-677 TDETSVR
+677 TDERSVR
-684 AQLADRAEAARTAL
+684 TQLADRAEQARA
-698 AKRIGPAPAL
+698 AL
-708 ADVEDAYWVGFTLDA
+708 ADQIGPTPQLAAVEAAYWVGFPTEA

-728 AALAVSNQPITVA
+728 ATLAKGAGEPIVVA
-741 SNIDSGKSATEILVS
+741 GYIDRTRSATEILVS
-756 APDRPGLFAD
+756 APDREGLFAD
-766 LCGALSAAGANIV
+766 LSGSLSASGANIV
-779 AAHLYENGD
+779 SAHLYSAGD
-788 SRVLDVFDVQ
+788 GRVLDVFGIQ
-798 DSRGQPIG
+798 DSRGHAFG
-806 ADHPHALARLM
+806 SDHPHALDRLVADM
-817 DDLRAAA
+817 RVA
-824 AGGEGV
+824 AGGGESV
-830 KRPGKAPAASRRH
+830 KRPGKAPAASRRL
-843 AAFIISPLILIDR
+843 AAFIISPLVLIDR
-856 EASSAS
+856 GASADS
-862 TVIEVSGRDRAGLLY
+862 TVIEVSGRDRPGLLY

-885 AGLSIRSAHVGAY
+885 TRLSIRSAHVGAY
-898 GPSVHDVFYVEMLDG
+898 GERVHDVFYVEMVDG
-913 GGMPPEMDEP
+913 GQMPVEMDEP

-929 DVLRSHAPTAPRI
+929 EILRSYSPNAPRI
-942 PAHTLARAPVSFDR
+942 PAHTLARAPASFNR

>member
-1 MTDAPREA
+1 MIDAEPA
-9 PDERAIGDM
+9 PDQPQSA
-18 PPTQRSGA
+18 RSGQP
-26 TKPGPWRIA
+26 KPGPWRIA

-53 NGSDPAAQRARALD
+53 NGSDPIAQRKRALD

-81 DRLEEGADGL
+81 ERLEEGADGL
-91 DTAALLSAVMDQA
+91 DTASLLSAVMDEA

-123 EAERMSV
+123 EAERMAV
-130 LAVGGYGRS
+130 AAVGGYGRS
-139 VLAPSSDVDLLFVRN
+139 VLAPSSDVDILFVRN

-173 DMGLKVG
+173 DIGLKVG
-180 HAFRTIDECIKLSRE
+180 HSFRTIDECIKLSKE
-195 DVTIRTSILDQ
+195 DVTIRTSILDK
-206 RFLFGDKGVAE
+206 RFLFGDRSVYD

-224 KDVIAGRGAEF
+224 KDVIQGRGAEF
-235 VAAKLEERNER
+235 VAAKLQERADR

-282 GGRTLVEVL
+282 GGKTLQEVL
-291 DNAAFT
+291 DNSAFM
-297 PADKAV
+297 PADKAI

-323 RPEERLSFDLQ
+323 RAEERLSFDLQ

-340 MGYTARQNVTA
+340 MGYTGRQNVNA

-371 ILCAKLEIDEK
+371 ILCAKLEVDEK
-382 KRPGGRPRLIPAA
+382 KRPGGRPRFLGGA
-395 AAKPLKEEGFAID
+395 AAKPLKEQGFAID
-408 GGRITITDPDMFVAD
+408 DGRLTITDPEMFVSD
-423 TRKLMRLFW
+423 TRKLIRLFW
-432 LANERH
+432 LANDRDL
-438 SDIHPEAM
+438 DIHPEAM
-446 TAARRSLWAVTRQ
+446 TAARRSLWALTRQ
-459 ARTDDDSRAMFL
+459 ARIDDESRAMFL
-471 DIITGKNTDNRT
+471 DIVCGKVNSNRI

-496 VPEFGRIVGQTQF
+496 LPEFGRIVGQTQF

-529 DIERGLFKDAH
+529 DIERGAEKDLH

-580 RSASLRLG
+580 RAASLRLG
-588 LAEDE
+588 LPEDE

-618 PQTISKFA
+618 PQTIAKFTE
-626 DRVGNLE
+626 RVGNLE

-671 ALRGSR
+671 ALRGGR
-677 TDETSVR
+677 TDEASVR
-684 AQLADRAEAARTAL
+684 NQLAERAEAARRLL
-698 AKRIGPAPAL
+698 ADRIGPTPQL
-708 ADVEDAYWVGFTLDA
+708 AAIEAAYWTSFPPET

-728 AALAVSNQPITVA
+728 AALAHAASQPIIVG
-741 SNIDSGKSATEILVS
+741 SNVDAERSTTEILVS

-766 LCGALSAAGANIV
+766 LCGALSAVGANIV
-779 AAHLYENGD
+779 AAHLYESGEA
-788 SRVLDVFDVQ
+788 RVLDVFEVQ
-798 DSRGQPIG
+798 DTRGQPLG
-806 ADHPHALARLM
+806 SDHPHALERILA
-817 DDLRAAA
+817 DLRAAA

-830 KRPGKAPAASRRH
+830 KKPGKAPAASRRH
-843 AAFIISPLILIDR
+843 AAFIISPTVLIDR
-856 EASSAS
+856 TASADS
-862 TVIEVSGRDRAGLLY
+862 TVIEVSGRDRPGLLY

-885 AGLSIRSAHVGAY
+885 AKLSIRSAHVGAY
-898 GPSVHDVFYVEMLDG
+898 GERVHDVFYVEQLAG
-913 GGMPPEMDEP
+913 GVMPPEMDET
-923 LTKRLV
+923 LSSRLEEI
-929 DVLRSHAPTAPRI
+929 LRSHSPTAPRI
-942 PAHTLARAPVSFDR
+942 PAHTLARAPASFDR

>member
-1 MTDAPREA
+1 MSDVS
-9 PDERAIGDM
+9 ERAPAIDAAPGK
-18 PPTQRSGA
+18 PAQV
-26 TKPGPWRIA
+26 KPGPWRIA

-81 DRLEEGADGL
+81 ERLEEGADGL
-91 DTAALLSAVMDQA
+91 DTAGLLSAVMDEA

-123 EAERMSV
+123 EAERMAV

-180 HAFRTIDECIKLSRE
+180 HAFRTIDECVKLSKE
-195 DVTIRTSILDQ
+195 DVTIRTAILDQ

-217 KLVERFQ
+217 KLAERFQ
-224 KDVIAGRGAEF
+224 RDVITGRGAEF
-235 VAAKLEERNER
+235 VAAKLAERDAR
-246 HAREGDSRYRVE
+246 HEREGGSRYRVE

-272 TLFWLAKYIH
+272 TLYWLAKYIH
-282 GGRTLVEVL
+282 GGRNLTEVL

-312 TVRCHLHFLTG
+312 TVRCHLHYLTG

-371 ILCAKLEIDEK
+371 ILCAKLEVDEK

-395 AAKPLKEEGFAID
+395 SAKPLKEEGFAID
-408 GGRITITDPDMFVAD
+408 GGRITITNPDMFVAD

-432 LANERH
+432 LANERQV
-438 SDIHPEAM
+438 DIHPEAM

-459 ARTDDDSRAMFL
+459 ARVEDESRAMFL
-471 DIITGKNTDNRT
+471 DIVAGPNTDNRI

-529 DIERGLFKDAH
+529 DIERGAFQKDH

-572 QIEGAKQA
+572 QVEGAKQA
-580 RSASLRLG
+580 RSAALRLG
-588 LAEDE
+588 LPADE

-613 RDISD
+613 RDISE
-618 PQTISKFA
+618 PQTIAKFA
-626 DRVGNLE
+626 ERVGNLE

-671 ALRGSR
+671 ALRGGR
-677 TDETSVR
+677 TDEASVR
-684 AQLADRAEAARTAL
+684 AQITERAEAARAAL
-698 AKRIGPAPAL
+698 ARRVGATPVL
-708 ADVEDAYWVGFTLDA
+708 ANVEDAYWTGFTTDVH
-723 QARHA
+723 ARHA
-728 AALAVSNQPITVA
+728 AVLAGAAGQPITVA
-741 SNIDSGKSATEILVS
+741 ANIDAERSTTELVVS

-766 LCGALSAAGANIV
+766 LCGALSATGANIV
-779 AAHLYENGD
+779 AAHLYEAGET
-788 SRVLDVFDVQ
+788 RVLDVFDVQ
-798 DSRGQPIG
+798 DSRGLPIG
-806 ADHPHALARLM
+806 QDHAHALTRLIE
-817 DDLRAAA
+817 DLRAAA
-824 AGGEGV
+824 GGGEGV
-830 KRPGKAPAASRRH
+830 KRPGKPPAVSRKL
-843 AAFIISPLILIDR
+843 AAFIISPMVLIDR
-856 EASSAS
+856 AAALDS
-862 TVIEVSGRDRAGLLY
+862 TVIEVSGRDRPGLLY
-877 DIARELAD
+877 DIARELAG

-898 GPSVHDVFYVEMLDG
+898 GERVHDVFYVEMLSG
-913 GGMPPEMDEP
+913 GAMPPEMDKD
-923 LTKRLV
+923 LITRLEA
-929 DVLRSHAPTAPRI
+929 VLRVNSPTQLRI
-942 PAHTLARAPVSFDR
+942 PAHTLARAPASFDR

>member
-1 MTDAPREA
+1 MNDAA
-9 PDERAIGDM
+9 
-18 PPTQRSGA
+18 PPTQDRDDLPAPRSGPV
-26 TKPGPWRIA
+26 KPGPWRIA

-53 NGSDPAAQRARALD
+53 NGSDPVAQRKRALD

-91 DTAALLSAVMDQA
+91 DTANLLSAVMDEA

-123 EAERMSV
+123 EAERMAV
-130 LAVGGYGRS
+130 VAVGGYGRG

-180 HAFRTIDECIKLSRE
+180 HSFRTIDECVRLSKE
-195 DVTIRTSILDQ
+195 DVTIRTAILDK
-206 RFLFGDKGVAE
+206 RFLFGDQSVFD
-217 KLVERFQ
+217 KLSERFQ

-235 VAAKLEERNER
+235 VAAKLQERDDR

-282 GGRTLVEVL
+282 GGVKLQEVL
-291 DNAAFT
+291 DNSAFT
-297 PADKAV
+297 PGDKAI

-323 RPEERLSFDLQ
+323 RGEERLSFDLQ
-334 PEMATR
+334 PEMAAR
-340 MGYTARQNVTA
+340 MGYTARGNVTS

-371 ILCAKLEIDEK
+371 VLCAKLEVDEK
-382 KRPGGRPRLIPAA
+382 KRPGGRMRLLPAA
-395 AAKPLKEEGFAID
+395 AAKPLKEAGFSID
-408 GGRITITDPDMFVAD
+408 GGRLSITDPTMFVTD

-432 LANERH
+432 LANERQM
-438 SDIHPEAM
+438 DIHPEAL

-471 DIITGKNTDNRT
+471 DIIAGKNHPGIV

-496 VPEFGRIVGQTQF
+496 VPEFGRIVAQTQF

-517 DEHTLKAVETIH
+517 DEHTLMAVNTIH
-529 DIERGLFKDAH
+529 DIERGTEKELH
-540 PLSTELFPKI
+540 PLSTELFPKV

-580 RSASLRLG
+580 RAAALRLG
-588 LAEDE
+588 LPEDE
-593 AELVAWLVGN
+593 ADLVAWLVGN

-613 RDISD
+613 RDITD
-618 PQTISKFA
+618 PQTITRFA
-626 DRVGNLE
+626 ARVGNLE

-656 WKGQLLRDLYYATEA
+656 WKGQLLRDLYHATEA
-671 ALRGSR
+671 ALRGGR
-677 TDETSVR
+677 TDDFSVR
-684 AQLADRAEAARTAL
+684 AQLAERAEASRQAL
-698 AKRIGPAPAL
+698 SDRVGPTPQL
-708 ADVEDAYWVGFTLDA
+708 AAIEAAYWVGFNTET

-728 AALAVSNQPITVA
+728 AALAKEAGKPIIVA
-741 SNIDSGKSATEILVS
+741 AHVDGGRSATEIVVS

-766 LCGALSAAGANIV
+766 LCGALSASGANIV
-779 AAHLYENGD
+779 AAHLYDAGAG
-788 SRVLDVFDVQ
+788 RVLDVFDVQ
-798 DSRGQPIG
+798 DTRGQPLG
-806 ADHPHALARLM
+806 TDHPHALERLIA
-817 DDLRAAA
+817 DLRTAA

-843 AAFIISPLILIDR
+843 AAFIISPLVLIDR
-856 EASSAS
+856 EASMDR
-862 TVIEVSGRDRAGLLY
+862 TIIEVSGRDRTGLLY

-885 AGLSIRSAHVGAY
+885 AKLSIRSAHVGAY
-898 GPSVHDVFYVEMLDG
+898 GERVHDVFYVEPLG
-913 GGMPPEMDEP
+913 GGPMPTELDQP
-923 LTKRLV
+923 LAEKLV
-929 DVLRSHAPTAPRI
+929 AVLRSHSPNAPRI
-942 PAHTLARAPVSFDR
+942 PAHTLARAPASFDR

>member
-1 MTDAPREA
+1 MTDAPSEESDSPA
-9 PDERAIGDM
+9 PRLQ
-18 PPTQRSGA
+18 P
-26 TKPGPWRIA
+26 KPGPWRIA

-53 NGSDPAAQRARALD
+53 NGSDPTAQRQRALD

-81 DRLEEGADGL
+81 ERLESGADGL
-91 DTAALLSAVMDQA
+91 DTAAMLSAVMDEA

-123 EAERMSV
+123 EAERMAV

-180 HAFRTIDECIKLSRE
+180 HAFRTIDECIKLSKE

-206 RFLFGDKGVAE
+206 RLLFGDKGTAD
-217 KLVERFQ
+217 KLWERFQ
-224 KDVIAGRGAEF
+224 KEIIAGRGAEF

-272 TLFWLAKYIH
+272 TLYWLAKYIH
-282 GGRTLVEVL
+282 GGKSLSEVL
-291 DNAAFT
+291 DNAAFS
-297 PADKAV
+297 PADKAIYM
-303 FLREARFLW
+303 REARFLW
-312 TVRCHLHFLTG
+312 TVRCHLHYLTG
-323 RPEERLSFDLQ
+323 RAEERLSFDLQ

-371 ILCAKLEIDEK
+371 ILCAKLEVEEK
-382 KRPGGRPRLIPAA
+382 KRPGGRPRLIPPA

-408 GGRITITDPDMFVAD
+408 GGRLSVTDPDMFVAD
-423 TRKLMRLFW
+423 TRKLIRLFW
-432 LANERH
+432 LANERAI
-438 SDIHPEAM
+438 DIHPEAM

-459 ARTDDDSRAMFL
+459 ARIDDDARAMFL
-471 DIITGKNTDNRT
+471 DIVCGANHDPRV

-496 VPEFGRIVGQTQF
+496 LPEFGRIVGQTQF

-529 DIERGLFKDAH
+529 DIERGLMQKEH

-572 QIEGAKQA
+572 QVEGAKQA
-580 RSASLRLG
+580 RSAALRLG
-588 LAEDE
+588 LPEDE

-626 DRVGNLE
+626 ERVGTLE

-645 IRAVGPGVWNG
+645 IRALGPGVCNG
-656 WKGQLLRDLYYATEA
+656 WKGQLLRDLYYSTEA
-671 ALRGSR
+671 ALRGGR
-677 TDETSVR
+677 TDQGSVR
-684 AQLADRAEAARTAL
+684 AQLAERAEQARRDL
-698 AKRIGPAPAL
+698 SDRIGPTPQL
-708 ADVEDAYWVGFTLDA
+708 AAVEPAYWIGFT
-723 QARHA
+723 
-728 AALAVSNQPITVA
+728 
-741 SNIDSGKSATEILVS
+741 
-756 APDRPGLFAD
+756 
-766 LCGALSAAGANIV
+766 
-779 AAHLYENGD
+779 
-788 SRVLDVFDVQ
+788 
-798 DSRGQPIG
+798 
-806 ADHPHALARLM
+806 
-817 DDLRAAA
+817 
-824 AGGEGV
+824 
-830 KRPGKAPAASRRH
+830 
-843 AAFIISPLILIDR
+843 
-856 EASSAS
+856 
-862 TVIEVSGRDRAGLLY
+862 
-877 DIARELAD
+877 
-885 AGLSIRSAHVGAY
+885 
-898 GPSVHDVFYVEMLDG
+898 
-913 GGMPPEMDEP
+913 PE
-923 LTKRLV
+923 
-929 DVLRSHAPTAPRI
+929 
-942 PAHTLARAPVSFDR
+942 

>member
-1 MTDAPREA
+1 MNDAA
-9 PDERAIGDM
+9 PAADT
-18 PPTQRSGA
+18 PKPRSGPV
-26 TKPGPWRIA
+26 KPGPWRIA

-53 NGSDPAAQRARALD
+53 NGSDPVAQRKRALD

-91 DTAALLSAVMDQA
+91 DTAALMSAVMDEA

-123 EAERMSV
+123 EAERMAV
-130 LAVGGYGRS
+130 VAVGGYGRS

-180 HAFRTIDECIKLSRE
+180 HAFRTIEECVKLSRE
-195 DVTIRTSILDQ
+195 DVTIRTAILDK
-206 RFLFGDKGVAE
+206 RFLFGDRGVYD
-217 KLVERFQ
+217 KLSERFQ
-224 KDVIAGRGAEF
+224 KDVIAGRGTEF
-235 VAAKLEERNER
+235 VAAKLQERADR

-282 GGRTLVEVL
+282 GGVSLREVL
-291 DNAAFT
+291 DNSAFT
-297 PADKAV
+297 PADKAI
-303 FLREARFLW
+303 FMREARFLW

-334 PEMATR
+334 PEMARR
-340 MGYTARQNVTA
+340 MGYTERNNATA

-371 ILCAKLEIDEK
+371 ILCAKLEVDEK
-382 KRPGGRPRLIPAA
+382 KRPGGKARLIPGA
-395 AAKPLKEEGFAID
+395 AAKPLKEAGFAID
-408 GGRITITDPDMFVAD
+408 GGRLSITDPEMFVTD

-432 LANERH
+432 LANERQV
-438 SDIHPEAM
+438 DIHPEAM

-459 ARTDDDSRAMFL
+459 ARTEEDSRTMFL
-471 DIITGKNTDNRT
+471 DIIAGKNHPGRV
-483 LPLMNEAGVLGRF
+483 LPLMNETGVLGRF
-496 VPEFGRIVGQTQF
+496 LPEFGGIVGQTQF
-509 NMYHHFTV
+509 NMYHHYTV
-517 DEHTLKAVETIH
+517 DEHTLMAVSTIH
-529 DIERGLFKDAH
+529 DIARGTEKELH
-540 PLSTELFPKI
+540 PLSTEIFPKI
-550 QNRRALYLAMLLHDT
+550 VNRRALFLAMLLHDT

-572 QIEGAKQA
+572 QVEGAKQA

-588 LAEDE
+588 VPEDE
-593 AELVAWLVGN
+593 AELIAWLVGN

-626 DRVGNLE
+626 ERVGTLE
-633 RLRLLLILTVAD
+633 RLRLLLVLTVAD

-671 ALRGSR
+671 ALRGGR
-677 TDETSVR
+677 TDEHSVR
-684 AQLADRAEAARTAL
+684 SQLVDRAEQARRAL
-698 AKRIGPAPAL
+698 SDRIGPTPML
-708 ADVEDAYWVGFTLDA
+708 AAVEAAYWVGFPVET

-728 AALAVSNQPITVA
+728 AAMAKGAGQPITVA
-741 SNIDSGKSATEILVS
+741 ANVDKVRSATEILIS
-756 APDRPGLFAD
+756 APDREALFAD

-779 AAHLYENGD
+779 AAHLYEAGD
-788 SRVLDVFDVQ
+788 GRVLDVFDIQ
-798 DSRGQPIG
+798 DSRGAAFG
-806 ADHPHALARLM
+806 TDHSQALDRLVA
-817 DDLRAAA
+817 DLRAAA
-824 AGGEGV
+824 LGGEGV
-830 KRPGKAPAASRRH
+830 KRPGKAPAASRRL
-843 AAFIISPLILIDR
+843 AAFIISPLVRIDR
-856 EASSAS
+856 AASANS
-862 TVIEVSGRDRAGLLY
+862 TVIEVSGRDRPGLLY
-877 DIARELAD
+877 DIAREFAD
-885 AGLSIRSAHVGAY
+885 TKLSIRSAHVGAY
-898 GPSVHDVFYVEMLDG
+898 GERVHDVFYVEKLG
-913 GGMPPEMDEP
+913 GGLMPVDMDEA
-923 LTKRLV
+923 LTTRLV
-929 DVLRSHAPTAPRI
+929 EILRVSAPNAPRI
-942 PAHTLARAPVSFDR
+942 PAHTLARAPASFNR

>member
-1 MTDAPREA
+1 MIDAVPASETPRA
-9 PDERAIGDM
+9 
-18 PPTQRSGA
+18 RSGPV
-26 TKPGPWRIA
+26 KPGPWRIA

-53 NGSDPAAQRARALD
+53 NGSDPVAQRKRALD

-91 DTAALLSAVMDQA
+91 DTAALMSAVMDEA

-123 EAERMSV
+123 EAERMAV
-130 LAVGGYGRS
+130 VAVGGYGRQ
-139 VLAPSSDVDLLFVRN
+139 VLAPSSDVDLLFVRA

-180 HAFRTIDECIKLSRE
+180 HAFRTIDECVKLSRE
-195 DVTIRTSILDQ
+195 DVTIRTAILDK
-206 RFLFGDKGVAE
+206 RFLFGDRGVYD
-217 KLVERFQ
+217 KLCERFQ

-235 VAAKLEERNER
+235 VAAKLQERADR

-282 GGRTLVEVL
+282 GGTNLQEVL
-291 DNAAFT
+291 DNSAFT
-297 PADKAV
+297 PADKAI
-303 FLREARFLW
+303 FMREARFLW

-340 MGYTARQNVTA
+340 MGYTERNNATA

-371 ILCAKLEIDEK
+371 ILCAKLEVDEK
-382 KRPGGRPRLIPAA
+382 KRPGGRARLIPAA
-395 AAKPLKEEGFAID
+395 AAKPMKEEGFSID
-408 GGRITITDPDMFVAD
+408 GGRLSITDPEMFVHD

-432 LANERH
+432 LANERQA
-438 SDIHPEAM
+438 DIHPEAM

-459 ARTDDDSRAMFL
+459 ARADEDSRHMFL
-471 DIITGKNTDNRT
+471 DIVSGKNHPGRV

-496 VPEFGRIVGQTQF
+496 LPEFGRIVGQTQF
-509 NMYHHFTV
+509 NMYHHYTV

-529 DIERGLFKDAH
+529 DIARGTEKELH
-540 PLSTELFPKI
+540 PLSTEIFPKI
-550 QNRRALYLAMLLHDT
+550 LNRRALFLAMLLHDT

-572 QIEGAKQA
+572 QVEGAKQA
-580 RSASLRLG
+580 RSAALRLG
-588 LAEDE
+588 VPEDE
-593 AELVAWLVGN
+593 AELISWLVGN

-626 DRVGNLE
+626 ERVGNLE
-633 RLRLLLILTVAD
+633 RLRLLLVLTVAD

-671 ALRGSR
+671 ALRGGR
-677 TDETSVR
+677 TDEHSVR
-684 AQLADRAEAARTAL
+684 SQLVDRAEQARRVL
-698 AKRIGPAPAL
+698 SDRIGPTPLL
-708 ADVEDAYWVGFTLDA
+708 AAVEAAYWVGFPVET

-728 AALAVSNQPITVA
+728 AAMAKGAGQPITVA
-741 SNIDSGKSATEILVS
+741 ANIDKVRSATEILIS
-756 APDRPGLFAD
+756 APDREALFAD

-779 AAHLYENGD
+779 AAHLYEAGD
-788 SRVLDVFDVQ
+788 GRVLDVFDIQ
-798 DSRGQPIG
+798 DLRGAAFG
-806 ADHPHALARLM
+806 VDHPHALDRLVA
-817 DDLRAAA
+817 DLQSAAL
-824 AGGEGV
+824 GGEGV

-843 AAFIISPLILIDR
+843 AAFIISPLVRIDR
-856 EASSAS
+856 TASANS
-862 TVIEVSGRDRAGLLY
+862 TIIEVSGRDRQGLLY

-885 AGLSIRSAHVGAY
+885 SKLSIRSAHVGAY
-898 GPSVHDVFYVEMLDG
+898 GERVHDVFYVEKLG
-913 GGMPPEMDEP
+913 GGLMPAEMDET
-923 LTKRLV
+923 LIKRMEEI
-929 DVLRSHAPTAPRI
+929 LRSHSPNAPRI
-942 PAHTLARAPVSFDR
+942 PAHTLARAPASFNR